1 MAKDLKAASFEA
13 VEILLDD
20 VKPATKQ
27 HLDKLCAVDSTVETA
42 TLEVD
47 GKIVEVGEPKEP
59 VLKEAKYWTDE
70 KSEVA
75 LFEQADGRWSIVV
88 LTDTGRA
95 HTWGTKEAVLA
106 VAKRL
111 GIVV

>member
-1 MAKDLKAASFEA
+1 MAKTVSVFKPSDVS
-13 VEILLDD
+13 LDD
-20 VKPATKQ
+20 VKPATKAS
-27 HLDKLCAVDSTVETA
+27 LDKLCAVDSVVETA
-42 TLEVD
+42 TLEIE
-47 GKIVEVGEPKEP
+47 GKTVELSEPKTP
-59 VLKEAKYWTDE
+59 VLKGAKHWTDGQ
-70 KSEVA
+70 SEVA

-88 LTDTGRA
+88 LTATGRA